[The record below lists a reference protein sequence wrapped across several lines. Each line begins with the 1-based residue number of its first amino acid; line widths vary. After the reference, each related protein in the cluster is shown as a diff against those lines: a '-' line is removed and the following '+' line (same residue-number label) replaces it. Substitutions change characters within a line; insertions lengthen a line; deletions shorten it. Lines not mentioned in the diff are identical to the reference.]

1 MRTLFTI
8 HSNFY
13 LDQYFSG
20 TYSVKGT
27 IYMYMN
33 ARGGG
38 CPLISCYPFSFVY
51 IDNDTNFQRNITS
64 IFLTIYIKQYKQY
77 RESIYSLINF
87 QKISTYPLSHPY
99 TLAFWR
105 FGKWLLF
112 FKLWFFWIGLLLV
125 KTFLF

>member
-38 CPLISCYPFSFVY
+38 CPFISCYPFSFVF

-64 IFLTIYIKQYKQY
+64 IFFNNIYKTIQAIQGKYIQFDQFSEDQHLPSLTPIHISILTIWKVV
-77 RESIYSLINF
+77 
-87 QKISTYPLSHPY
+87 T
-99 TLAFWR
+99 
-105 FGKWLLF
+105 F
-112 FKLWFFWIGLLLV
+112 F
-125 KTFLF
+125 